1 MEPFNF
7 WPWLIESELTVEP
20 GAPHSVELL
29 PALRA
34 QYRGCIA
41 DAVAS
46 VRLQAVPHGPDRAR
60 SRFVFSVTELDPTE
74 GQLVT
79 RQVSDIH
86 RLTEDQ
92 GDGYDFSDHPATE
105 FPRQVLEALFRPG
118 RALLVGEVLGIF
130 QAESLALLR
139 QVSAATEDAAL
150 HKAEREANQLE
161 QRLVQQMCFYRDW
174 ARLSAEEL
182 CRDVDLPAQ
191 AIARLKDMPPF
202 GCHGN
207 EHATFWDA
215 LVCEAVRDSL
225 LRDQFEG
232 EVSTALLDAFQALPR
247 ATQMAYWLLN
257 GPVRWGLDPYEAWP
271 EAPVSLEGY
280 EMFDVGD
287 MLRRDVGVVLGRA
300 TDEALAKE

>member
-20 GAPHSVELL
+20 GASHSLELL
-29 PALRA
+29 PAFRA
-34 QYRGCIA
+34 QYPGCIA

-60 SRFVFSVTELDPTE
+60 WRFLFSVTELDQTQ
-74 GQLVT
+74 GRLVA

-105 FPRQVLEALFRPG
+105 FPRDVLKAMFRPD
-118 RALLVGEVLGIF
+118 RALLIGEVLGIF
-130 QAESLALLR
+130 RAESFALLR
-139 QVSAATEDAAL
+139 QVFFAGEDAGSN
-150 HKAEREANQLE
+150 KAEQDANGSV
-161 QRLVQQMCFYRDW
+161 QRLTQQVCFYRDW